1 MNSIMLDDFCNI
13 LKAGR
18 TPLEKLLPGEL
29 ARRFVGHFGVSPFP
43 RMGEM
48 VRVLKEAGIET
59 VPDANLDKGLRGMHL
74 GTSHGTYVIR
84 YDASETEGTQEHTV
98 FHETYEIIRER
109 LTDLHPEIQRPQG
122 QPLCRQADRFAAAA
136 LMQPGFFA
144 LFAETTGLDVMA
156 LQRTYGRAYSSLTIR
171 LAEVMRNQPL
181 LAVLYE
187 RQGHRDPQEWAEHPS
202 PEEFTA
208 TVVARTPGF
217 RLRAVKRPL
226 ATLRGLLPRRGY
238 PPRSVLGGGA
248 GHSHGRTRIRGTGHR
263 LRPMECRRHHRG
275 RQTGEMAWP
284 PGQDRRRSRALQGPK
299 GSGPADQPCLLR
311 ANLPCSSGYLALI

>member
-1 MNSIMLDDFCNI
+1 MNSIMLDDFCNT
-13 LKAGR
+13 LKAGL
-18 TPLEKLLPGEL
+18 TPPEKLLPGEV
-29 ARRFVGHFGVSPFP
+29 ARRFVGHFGFSPFP

-59 VPDANLDKGLRGMHL
+59 VPDADLEKGLRGMHL
-74 GTSHGTYVIR
+74 GTNNGTYVIR

-109 LTDLHPEIQRPQG
+109 LNDLHPEVHRPQG
-122 QPLCRQADRFAAAA
+122 QPLCRQADRFAAAT

-171 LAEVMRNQPL
+171 LAEVMRHQPL

-187 RQGHRDPQEWAEHPS
+187 RQGHRDPHKWAERPS

-217 RLRAVKRPL
+217 RLRTVKRPL
-226 ATLRGLLPRRGY
+226 SILRGMLPRRGY
-238 PPRSVLGGGA
+238 PPAQYSVAERVILTGEPVYVERVTGYDLWNA
-248 GHSHGRTRIRGTGHR
+248 DDITVAARLVKWHGRLAKIALVAVPYR
-263 LRPMECRRHHRG
+263 
-275 RQTGEMAWP
+275 
-284 PGQDRRRSRALQGPK
+284 DRKVLAPQLSRVSFEHISHAHQV
-299 GSGPADQPCLLR
+299 
-311 ANLPCSSGYLALI
+311 I